1 MQTPPVLES
10 RQVELRDRC
19 VDVIAPVG
27 WTDAQTEAWMEA
39 LGEEAD
45 LGAAIGRLASEIAG
59 KARSQARSGSGSAA
73 ATRGSVLRTAD
84 KGFGD
89 RLAALMLNAAVA
101 IGRPSPPAPEV
112 IDASEPGLEARLEA
126 LAASLRGESLGRAAG
141 EAAGAALQDV
151 LDAVS
156 RCEGDPAAC
165 TSPFD
170 NPGLAGAIERA
181 LDAGA
186 PEALVSEALELAREG
201 RTAWTQHLPE
211 PAAETLRI
219 VLSTRVVPTG
229 LGKRLTAASGLADTP
244 ATAAALA
251 SAPAGVRGAVSLCA
265 FGLGE
270 DFDAGG
276 FSSAVADL
284 ALALAASGRPGLIS
298 LAGLGD
304 WLLAQGLAYGS
315 EAGRKATKS
324 LFKRAR
330 RALPEG
336 LDVGLALFHD
346 PELALRLGGADP
358 SGAPSPG
365 GVLPIE
371 TADGVVMRTL
381 SGPALRALHVLG
393 LDPAAAR
400 LHALGARDL
409 SGLPGVDR
417 AALESRGF
425 TDHEIAAVESALPFA
440 TRLADALSPGVI
452 DPGFLTDVLGL
463 SEEELAD
470 PGLDLPAR
478 MGFTVEQVAQADAAI
493 TGAGSL
499 SGLPG
504 LTPAQAEVLS
514 LGDEVG
520 LDARL
525 AMASAL
531 VPHLAAPPV
540 VPVEAE
546 TGAGLEAL
554 LATLA
559 EAPGV
564 VLQPRLRRRSL
575 VLPARQASRTAE
587 VEPPPRE
594 RVIEERIVERLV
606 EVERPPTRRKLPDRR
621 KGYIQKASVGG
632 HKVYLHTGE
641 YDDGELGEIFIDMH
655 KEGAAFRSLMNNFAV
670 SVSLGL
676 QYGVPLEEF
685 VDAFVFT
692 RFEPAGQVT
701 GNDTVRSAT
710 SILDYI
716 FRELGISYL
725 GRNDLAN
732 ADGELNADGLGRG
745 AADGQPL
752 GEPEPQ
758 PVSRFISKGFSRGAT
773 PDNLVFLP
781 TAQGRGPGGVMRR
794 DADVCPACGDTAL
807 VRRGSDL
814 VCDTCGA
821 HAESDLAG

>member
-1 MQTPPVLES
+1 MQTPPVLEP

-19 VDVIAPVG
+19 VEVVAPVG
-27 WTDAQTEAWMEA
+27 WTDVQAEAWMEA
-39 LGEEAD
+39 LGGEAD
-45 LGAAIGRLASEIAG
+45 LGAGIGRLASDIAAA
-59 KARSQARSGSGSAA
+59 ARSRTRTGSAPA
-73 ATRGSVLRTAD
+73 AKGSVLRTVD
-84 KGFGD
+84 KGLAE

-101 IGRPSPPAPEV
+101 IGRPSPPAPEAV
-112 IDASEPGLEARLEA
+112 DAAEPGLGVRLEA
-126 LAASLRGESLGRAAG
+126 LAARLRGESLARAAA

-165 TSPFD
+165 ASPVD
-170 NPGLAGAIERA
+170 NPGLARAIARA
-181 LDAGA
+181 LEAGA
-186 PEALVSEALELAREG
+186 PEALVSEAVDLAREG
-201 RTAWTQHLPE
+201 CTAWTQDLPE

-219 VLSTRVVPTG
+219 VLTSRALPPG
-229 LGKRLTAASGLADTP
+229 LARRLTSASGLADSP
-244 ATAAALA
+244 ATAVAMAT
-251 SAPAGVRGAVSLCA
+251 APSGVRGAVNLCA

-270 DFDAGG
+270 DFDLAG
-276 FSSAVADL
+276 FTRAVADL
-284 ALALAASGRPGLIS
+284 ALALAASGRPGLIG

-304 WLLAQGLAYGS
+304 WLLAQGLAYGA
-315 EAGRKATKS
+315 EAGRKAAKS

-358 SGAPSPG
+358 SGLPSTG
-365 GVLPIE
+365 GVMPIE
-371 TADGVVMRTL
+371 TADGVLMRAL
-381 SGPALRALHVLG
+381 SGPALRALHLLG

-400 LHALGARDL
+400 LHALGVRDL

-417 AALESRGF
+417 VALESRGF

-440 TRLADALSPGVI
+440 TRLADALSPQVI

-463 SEEELAD
+463 SDAELAD
-470 PGLDLPAR
+470 PNLDLPAR
-478 MGFTVEQVAQADAAI
+478 MGFTEEQVAQADAAI
-493 TGAGSL
+493 SGAGGL

-504 LTPAQAEVLS
+504 LTPEQAEVLS

-525 AMASAL
+525 AMAAAL
-531 VPHLAAPPV
+531 APHLAAPPV
-540 VPVEAE
+540 APVEAE
-546 TGAGLEAL
+546 TASGLEAL
-554 LATLA
+554 LAVLP

-564 VLQPRLRRRSL
+564 VLQPRLRRRPL
-575 VLPARQASRTAE
+575 VLPARQAPRAAE
-587 VEPPPRE
+587 AEPAPRE
-594 RVIEERIVERLV
+594 QVIEERIVERLV

-676 QYGVPLEEF
+676 QYGVPLDEF

-781 TAQGRGPGGVMRR
+781 TAQGRGAGSGMRR